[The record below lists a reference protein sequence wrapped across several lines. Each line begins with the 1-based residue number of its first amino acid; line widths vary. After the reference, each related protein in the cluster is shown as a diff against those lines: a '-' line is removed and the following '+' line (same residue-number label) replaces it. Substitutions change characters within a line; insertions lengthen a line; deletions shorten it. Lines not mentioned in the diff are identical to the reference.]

1 MAAFVEAL
9 RAHRIKP
16 YRTKSHR
23 TKAHCAK
30 LHYSK
35 STVQN
40 CTAQNC
46 FAQKSHCAVL
56 HCAAVQNHTNTNA
69 KKHGKRRAPKSSE
82 HAASAVRFLFLTV
95 LSCFI
100 AAGRS
105 VDYLAVALAESAGS
119 IRLVGI
125 EMYCG
130 CKIRIYT
137 DNKVAENCGSAET
150 VVYAER
156 YYLLVLNAELLCSCG
171 IKVNMALCNDNAL
184 LKVKLAAGTDQLAS
198 GSACNVAA
206 LANVRASV
214 KETST

>member
-9 RAHRIKP
+9 RVHRIKP

-56 HCAAVQNHTNTNA
+56 HCATVQNHTNTNA

-82 HAASAVRFLFLTV
+82 HAASAVLFLFLTV
-95 LSCFI
+95 LSCFYRCWSI
-100 AAGRS
+100 SRLSRRSTCRKRRQHSTRRYRDVLRVQNSDLRGQQGRRKRWFCR
-105 VDYLAVALAESAGS
+105 DRCL
-119 IRLVGI
+119 
-125 EMYCG
+125 CG
-130 CKIRIYT
+130 AI
-137 DNKVAENCGSAET
+137 
-150 VVYAER
+150 
-156 YYLLVLNAELLCSCG
+156 L
-171 IKVNMALCNDNAL
+171 
-184 LKVKLAAGTDQLAS
+184 
-198 GSACNVAA
+198 SACP
-206 LANVRASV
+206 
-214 KETST
+214 